1 METFIYIAKD
11 RDANRIRGVVQAE
24 SRDSAIRNLQA
35 EGLYLIALNPA
46 SSKSKQDLS
55 SMSRRF
61 SHSKISLS
69 DLAFLARQLSTL
81 LSSGVTLMRGL
92 EVASSQCGS
101 KRLYHVLDKIM
112 YDVRSGLSLTESIN
126 KYPSVFSSLWQGL
139 IDTGESS
146 GNLAEVLD
154 RLAEYLELRQEFE
167 RKVVS
172 ALMYPAI
179 LLIASIG
186 AMCIFTFFILPR
198 FQVIFSQLGVKLPL
212 LTRIIFNLTGLL
224 THHIG
229 AIIVV
234 FSAVAVGLRFFVKSP
249 MGRRSVDR
257 VQLGFP
263 FIKNFFLVYFLER
276 FSSTSFILFQ
286 SGVPIVHTLEV
297 IQRSI
302 GNSIFQKEFQSI
314 GDNVKG
320 GKPLSAELAKSK
332 MFPPLVIEMVAI
344 AEEVG
349 NFPEMFGK
357 ISKHYQT
364 LLQTKV
370 ERVSALFEPLMI
382 AFMGAV
388 VGMIVISLFLPL
400 FQIAVA
406 YH

>member
-1 METFIYIAKD
+1 MENFAYIAKD
-11 RDANRIRGVVQAE
+11 RNAKRIRGVVQAD
-24 SRDSAIRNLQA
+24 SRESAIRNLQDK
-35 EGLYLIALNPA
+35 GLYIIALNPV
-46 SSKSKQDLS
+46 SSESKQDLLPV
-55 SMSRRF
+55 SRKF
-61 SHSKISLS
+61 SHSKIKLS
-69 DLAFLARQLSTL
+69 DLALFARQLSTL

-92 EVASSQCGS
+92 EIVSSQCGS
-101 KRLYHVLDKIM
+101 KRFYNILDKII
-112 YDVRSGLSLTESIN
+112 YDVKSGLSLTESIN
-126 KYPSVFSSLWQGL
+126 KYPLVFSTLWQGL

-167 RKVVS
+167 RKLVS
-172 ALMYPAI
+172 ALMYPI
-179 LLIASIG
+179 LLLIASIG

-198 FQVIFSQLGVKLPL
+198 FQTIFFQLGVQLPL
-212 LTRIIFNLTGLL
+212 LTRIIFTLTGLL
-224 THHIG
+224 THHIV
-229 AIIVV
+229 AIIIIS
-234 FSAVAVGLRFFVKSP
+234 SAVVVGLRFFAKSP
-249 MGRRSVDR
+249 MGRKLIDKA
-257 VQLGFP
+257 QLEIP
-263 FIKNFFLVYFLER
+263 FIKDFFLVYFLER

-286 SGVPIVHTLEV
+286 SGVPIVYTLDV

-302 GNSIFQKEFQSI
+302 ENGIFQKEFQSI
-314 GDNVKG
+314 RNNVKG
-320 GKPLSAELAKSK
+320 GNPLSAELAKSK
-332 MFPPLVIEMVAI
+332 IFPPLIIEMVAI

-364 LLQTKV
+364 MLQTKV

-388 VGMIVISLFLPL
+388 VGVLVISLFLPL